1 MAAEKKK
8 KGSELDELSL
18 DEMLEKKKQIDEL
31 LANIENQYRN
41 AEITEQS
48 YKQTKESNLRK
59 LADVKKRLA
68 EWGILDTDAAKPPAA
83 EAKTSAPSAPSI
95 TPAAAQKT
103 SPSVPS
109 VDAVQKTG
117 SEPAQERSPTKVPE
131 KIPIAPTIENL
142 EPSPEQNSP
151 APALSFAQKLK
162 QQFIQPRSSP
172 ARQAEDTGTQ
182 PVSQI
187 QTIVTQTA
195 ELAVQKFQE
204 KFNVE
209 LERIKTELEGVKE
222 SKTATEERMRMISD
236 SITELRSTVFQREAG
251 IRDHEMKLTKIKEMV
266 DEIEPQ
272 KITKE
277 FIKRDKT
284 YSDVELRTEKLE
296 IKANDILKNVGE
308 INALLKSIGGLE
320 NIANM
325 DHEIS
330 KKVERV
336 REINAGIDRLA
347 SKTEKIF
354 IEMNKR
360 LEKFNIYEAR
370 QDNMSEIL
378 NDMIKNFDGLNIKF
392 ESYVEKKDMTTLKE
406 DMADMQKK
414 LEELKKTLK
423 KAVPFAEVQIP
434 EELMSLQ
441 AEREDI
447 ESLLSSVE
455 YEHEKKQIADGEYRS
470 IREKNEARLK
480 DIKEKIRGAIKN
492 LAAEEEKQEASKA
505 KKKLE
510 EKPETKEAAAEKTPV
525 TATDAKKPAEPK
537 EKQDAPNEKPAAQI
551 VAAVPK
557 EKSVATAQA
566 TAAKPAISEANAT
579 TAPAANTPTA
589 ATKEIAKNN
598 TATGKISE
606 AAQGKVPANATK
618 PAAEQKTPRR
628 SIRTPLGSLA
638 ESPKA
643 EEMHKA
649 AAAVSAPKENIPET
663 KKEPVKNDIELNP
676 LLAEIEQSFKEGLI
690 TKETYENTKK
700 LLMMG

>member
-1 MAAEKKK
+1 MPAEKKK
-8 KGSELDELSL
+8 KESELDELSL
-18 DEMLEKKKQIDEL
+18 DEMIEKKKQVETL

-48 YKQTKESNLRK
+48 YKQTKEANSRK
-59 LADVKKRLA
+59 LADIKKRLE
-68 EWGILDTDAAKPPAA
+68 EWGITDTPAANPPAA
-83 EAKTSAPSAPSI
+83 EVK
-95 TPAAAQKT
+95 PAAASTAPAAAPKPP
-103 SPSVPS
+103 PSVN
-109 VDAVQKTG
+109 AVQKTV

-131 KIPIAPTIENL
+131 KTSIAPTIVDS

-162 QQFIQPRSSP
+162 QQFIQPRNSS
-172 ARQAEDTGTQ
+172 ARQAEDAGTQ
-182 PVSQI
+182 SVSQI
-187 QTIVTQTA
+187 QTIVSQTA
-195 ELAVQKFQE
+195 QIELQKFQE

-209 LERIKTELEGVKE
+209 LERLKTTLEGIKE
-222 SKTATEERMRMISD
+222 NKTATDERMHMLTD
-236 SITELRSTVFQREAG
+236 GLAELRSNVFQREAG
-251 IRDHEMKLTKIKEMV
+251 IRDHEMKLTKMKEMV

-284 YSDVELRTEKLE
+284 YSDIELRVEKVE
-296 IKANDILKNVGE
+296 VKANDIVKSVGE

-320 NIANM
+320 NIASM

-330 KKVERV
+330 KKLEKV
-336 REINAGIDRLA
+336 REINTAVERLA

-406 DMADMQKK
+406 DMADIQKK
-414 LEELKKTLK
+414 IEELRKIMK
-423 KAVPFAEVQIP
+423 KAVPFADVQIP
-434 EELMSLQ
+434 EELVSLQ

-455 YEHEKKQIADGEYRS
+455 YEHEKKQIADSEYLS
-470 IREKNEARLK
+470 IKEKNEARLK
-480 DIKEKIRGAIKN
+480 EIKEKIRDAVKK
-492 LAAEEEKQEASKA
+492 LAAEEEKQDASKA
-505 KKKLE
+505 KQKNVAPIDDKLSKPSPEKE
-510 EKPETKEAAAEKTPV
+510 EKPETKEAAAKKVPLPS
-525 TATDAKKPAEPK
+525 DDSKKPK
-537 EKQDAPNEKPAAQI
+537 ESNEKPAAPNEKPMVPAQGTLP
-551 VAAVPK
+551 AV
-557 EKSVATAQA
+557 
-566 TAAKPAISEANAT
+566 TAAKSSATLASTT
-579 TAPAANTPTA
+579 TAAIESNNAAPAKPIETA
-589 ATKEIAKNN
+589 QTKA
-598 TATGKISE
+598 
-606 AAQGKVPANATK
+606 PK
-618 PAAEQKTPRR
+618 PATSEQKKLRR
-628 SIRTPLGSLA
+628 SVRTPLGSLA

-643 EEMHKA
+643 EEMQKA
-649 AAAVSAPKENIPET
+649 APAAAPKETVPEA
-663 KKEPVKNDIELNP
+663 KKEPAKNNAEINP